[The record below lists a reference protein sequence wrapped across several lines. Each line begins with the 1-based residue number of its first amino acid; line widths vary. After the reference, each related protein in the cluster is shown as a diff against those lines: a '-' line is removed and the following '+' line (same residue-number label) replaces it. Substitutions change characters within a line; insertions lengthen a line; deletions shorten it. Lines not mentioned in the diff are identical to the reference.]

1 MAARKTSSEWERI
14 KREYLDGED
23 SIREIADRN
32 EISEAAIRKR
42 AKAEGW
48 QRPVRSRE
56 PVRTLLPV
64 PRPAPAEPFEPPAP
78 RPSAAIAEHARQL
91 VGRMLDE
98 LDAVTSYQGELEEVI
113 VEATAEDDSDAR
125 RDAMM
130 KAVSLPARSQIAKN
144 LASALKTIN
153 EAASPQQGKKAAA
166 QERATAAGKRF
177 GAMGAPTAV
186 KLN

>member
-1 MAARKTSSEWERI
+1 MAARKSADEWARI
-14 KREYLDGED
+14 QREYLAGED
-23 SIREIADRN
+23 SIREIADRY

-48 QRPVRSRE
+48 ERPVRTRE

-64 PRPAPAEPFEPPAP
+64 PRAAPVEPAEPPAP
-78 RPSAAIAEHARQL
+78 IENGAIVDHARQL
-91 VGRMLDE
+91 VARMLDE
-98 LDAVTSYQGELEEVI
+98 LDTVTSYQGELEEVI
-113 VEATAEDDSDAR
+113 EIATANDENDQR

-153 EAASPQQGKKAAA
+153 EAGGPAKGKKAQAQDRAA
-166 QERATAAGKRF
+166 AAGRKF
-177 GAMGAPTAV
+177 GTIGAPTRSI
-186 KLN
+186 N